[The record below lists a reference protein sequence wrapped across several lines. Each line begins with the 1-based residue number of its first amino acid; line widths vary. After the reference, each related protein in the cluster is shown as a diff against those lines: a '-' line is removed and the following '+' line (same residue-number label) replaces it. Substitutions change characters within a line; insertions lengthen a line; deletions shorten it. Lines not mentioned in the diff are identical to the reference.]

1 MGEHKRL
8 SVVIPTLNEQENIPE
23 LIGRL
28 DAAMK
33 RDGFEYEAIIVDDFS
48 TDATREVAAN
58 LAERFPVRFVSK
70 TGQPGKARSL
80 LQGFHA
86 ARYGLVAMID
96 ADLQYAPEY
105 LPGMVRKIDEG
116 WDIVVGNRKIHK
128 ESLRRRIL
136 SRGFSFFFI
145 RLLHGLN
152 LDTQSGL
159 KVFKKSILKE
169 IALHPTSWTFDLE
182 FLIKARD
189 AGHRITT
196 IDIVFEGRRAG
207 KSKINLFSASV
218 EIGLNAVKNKF
229 IRSPLTLIYPTEPG
243 TMRGAGLAY
252 RRQRFVTHTT
262 LPHRFSAFQTIVTWQ
277 KTAILAFLLAGGL
290 GLFFSPL
297 RTAIVVTAILSTI
310 YFLDAIFNLFLVM
323 RSLRAPPELRF
334 AEKELRHLDE
344 GVLPVY
350 TILCPL
356 YREAAVLPDFLDALD
371 KLDWP
376 KTKLDAILLLEEDD
390 VETQR
395 AVLLRELPSYVRS
408 VVVPASQPR
417 TKPKACNYGLSLARG
432 EYLVI
437 FDAEDRPDPLQLRK
451 AYLGFQKAGSDVR
464 CLQAKLNYYNP
475 HQNLLTRLFTAE
487 YSLWFD
493 VILTGIQ
500 SINAIIPLGGT
511 SNHFRTADLQ
521 ELRGWDPFN
530 VTEDCDLG
538 VRLFKLGYKTAI
550 IDSVTLEEANSG
562 VTNWLRQRS
571 RWIKGYIQT
580 YLVHMRHPLQ
590 FIRDAG
596 AHAGLFQLIVGGKIA
611 FVLINPLLWA
621 MTISYFLLKATV
633 GPTIEAIYPS
643 AIFYMAVSSLVFG
656 NFLFLYYYMIGCAK
670 RGHWELVKY
679 VFFVP
684 VYWLLTSVAAFIAL
698 YQIIRKPHYWEKT
711 KHGLHLRA
719 VPAVARPALDAAAPA
734 VKPQPVPSW
743 TKKIFAS
750 GTVLVG
756 AMMLSNFLNFLYN
769 AILGRELSLE
779 NLGVVTLVNTVLSIS
794 ALFFGALGSTVNHRT
809 AYLGA
814 LAGEGESGR
823 VSSFLRSVRRRGFF
837 VAVIAGFVWTA
848 AVPVLTTFFQLPDPV
863 ILLSFTPVLIIGLL
877 GAINRG
883 YLHGSFAFYFVAIL
897 YLVDAVTKLAFG
909 VAFAEFGLAE
919 YVYLS
924 VPVSVTLAAIVSE
937 VMLRSRISLR
947 AVSTP
952 SAMEFPADFFA
963 ASLMSGVSAVLF
975 LNMDLVLVKHFLDPM
990 HAGQYVLLSLVGK
1003 MIYFL
1008 GSLPVVF
1015 MVAFVSRA
1023 EGMRANPARTLRYI
1037 LTASGILTLGAFA
1050 ALGPLGGTI
1059 VPLLLGE
1066 RTTAILPYTNLYGL
1080 AIAMFTIMNVFVTY
1094 HLARR
1099 QFVFPA
1105 LSLLVSGLMSVGIV
1119 YSHDSVGGIT
1129 RAIFGSAAIGLALT
1143 LLLHTLEQELRLV
1156 GRAFSDLLGI
1166 FLPLPR
1172 AEAALPGKRDIL
1184 IFNWRDTRHK
1194 FAGGAEVYIQEMA
1207 KRWVAEGNRV
1217 TIFCGN
1223 DGDAPRSEI
1232 VDGIEV
1238 VRRGGFYLVYPW
1250 AVIYYLLRF
1259 RGKYDV
1265 VVDCQNGIPFFTPLY
1280 VREPVFCVMHHVH
1293 QEIFRRYLKG
1303 FQASFAM
1310 FLEKRVMPAVY
1321 RDTKFITVSN
1331 STKREMEILGIKGM
1345 GIDIVHN
1352 GVDLRRHKPAEKSA
1366 TPMVLYVGR
1375 LKAYKSLDVLIR
1387 AFEQVKNAVKEA
1399 RLVIAGSGE
1408 QDAWLRQFVKDLGLA
1423 DSVEFRGRVS
1433 EEEKVRLMQQAWVF
1447 VNPSMVEG
1455 WGITTV
1461 EANAC
1466 GTPIIAANVPG
1477 LRDSVINPHTGFL
1490 VPHGNSQ
1497 VMADRI
1503 TEVISDGPLRSEMG
1517 QEARRWAQEFDWER
1531 TSNQFLELVN
1541 QTISLIP
1548 MRAWEKKGS
1557 E

>member
-8 SVVIPTLNEQENIPE
+8 SVVIPTLNEQENIEE
-23 LIGRL
+23 LFRRL
-28 DAAMK
+28 DTALR
-33 RDGFEYEAIIVDDFS
+33 RDDFEYEAIVVDDRS
-48 TDATREVAAN
+48 TDLTEPIVRE
-58 LAERFPVRFVSK
+58 LGKRYPIRLMSK
-70 TGQPGKARSL
+70 SGSLGKAQSL
-80 LQGFHA
+80 LQGFEA
-86 ARYGLVAMID
+86 ARYDLVAMID

-105 LPGMVRKIDEG
+105 LPAMARKIDEG
-116 WDIVVGNRKIHK
+116 ADIVVGNRKVHK
-128 ESLRRRIL
+128 ESLRRRIMSL
-136 SRGFSFFFI
+136 VFSFFFI
-145 RLLHGLN
+145 RLLHGLD

-169 IALHPTSWTFDLE
+169 IELHPTAWTFDLE

-189 AGHRITT
+189 AGHRIAT
-196 IDIVFEGRRAG
+196 IDIVFEKRRAG
-207 KSKINLFSASV
+207 KSKINLISASA
-218 EIGLNAVKNKF
+218 EIGLNAIKNKF
-229 IRSPLTLIYPTEPG
+229 ARQTLTLIRPTHSG
-243 TMRGAGLAY
+243 SMRGAGLAY
-252 RRQRFVTHTT
+252 RRKRFVTHTT
-262 LPHRFSAFQTIVTWQ
+262 LPHRYSAFRTFVLWQ
-277 KTAILAFLLAGGL
+277 KVAILVFLLLLGAGAFIHPLGTAIAF
-290 GLFFSPL
+290 
-297 RTAIVVTAILSTI
+297 TTVLSTV
-310 YFLDAIFNLFLVM
+310 YFLDVVFNLFLVM

-334 AEKELRHLDE
+334 SENELRGLS
-344 GVLPVY
+344 GVALPVY

-356 YREAAVLPDFLDALD
+356 YREVAVLPDFLDAIE

-376 KTKLDAILLLEEDD
+376 KQKLDVLLLLEEDD
-390 VETQR
+390 IETQR
-395 AVLLRELPSYVRS
+395 AVLLRDLPPYVRS

-437 FDAEDRPDPLQLRK
+437 FDAEDRPDPMQLRK
-451 AYLGFQKAGSDVR
+451 AFLGFQNAAPDVR

-500 SINAIIPLGGT
+500 SVNAIIPLGGT
-511 SNHFRTADLQ
+511 SNHFRSADLR

-562 VTNWLRQRS
+562 LGNWLRQRS

-580 YLVHMRHPLQ
+580 YLVHMRQP
-590 FIRDAG
+590 FKFARDTG
-596 AHAGLFQLIVGGKIA
+596 RHAGLFQLIVGGKIA
-611 FVLINPLLWA
+611 FVLINPFLWA
-621 MTISYFLLKATV
+621 MTVAYFALKATV
-633 GPTIEAIYPS
+633 GPTIEAIYPT

-670 RGHWELVKY
+670 RGQWELIKY

-684 VYWLLTSVAAFIAL
+684 VYWLLTSLAAFIAL
-698 YQIIRKPHYWEKT
+698 YQLFWKPHYWEKT
-711 KHGLHLRA
+711 RHGLHLPKSA
-719 VPAVARPALDAAAPA
+719 SAKGALDSAAIYPKAAP
-734 VKPQPVPSW
+734 VRESW
-743 TKKIFAS
+743 TKKVFAS

-779 NLGVVTLVNTVLSIS
+779 NLGVVSLVNTVLSIS

-814 LAGEGESGR
+814 LTADKGR
-823 VSSFLRSVRRRGFF
+823 VSAFLRSVRRRGFF
-837 VAVIAGFVWTA
+837 VAVAAGIAWAV
-848 AVPVLTTFFQLPDPV
+848 AVPVLTAFFQLPDAA
-863 ILLSFTPVLIIGLL
+863 ILISFTPVLVIGLL

-883 YLHGSFAFYFVAIL
+883 YLYGSFAFFYVAIL
-897 YLVDAVTKLAFG
+897 YLVESASKLGFG
-909 VAFAEFGLAE
+909 VALAE
-919 YVYLS
+919 SGWEKYVYLS
-924 VPVSVTLAAIVSE
+924 IPLSVALAAVVSE
-937 VMLRSRISLR
+937 VMLRSHISLR
-947 AVSTP
+947 GASSSSALQFP
-952 SAMEFPADFFA
+952 SDFFA

-975 LNMDLVLVKHFLDPM
+975 LNLDLVLVKHFLSPVQ
-990 HAGQYVLLSLVGK
+990 AGQYVLLSLVGK

-1023 EGMRANPARTLRYI
+1023 EGMRSNPARILNYI
-1037 LTASGILTLGAFA
+1037 LAASSVLTVGAFA
-1050 ALGPLGGTI
+1050 VLGPLGGTF
-1059 VPLLLGE
+1059 VPLLLGS
-1066 RTTAILPYTNLYGL
+1066 RAAAILPYASLYGL
-1080 AIAMFTIMNVFVTY
+1080 AIALFTIMNVFVTY

-1105 LSLLVSGLMSVGIV
+1105 LSLLVSALMSVGIV
-1119 YSHDSVGGIT
+1119 YSHESVAGIT

-1143 LLLHTLEQELRLV
+1143 LLLHSLEKELRFI

-1166 FLPLPR
+1166 FLPLPQ
-1172 AEAALPGKRDIL
+1172 AASAGPGKRDIL
-1184 IFNWRDTRHK
+1184 IFNWRDKQHK

-1207 KRWVAEGNRV
+1207 KRWVKEGNRV
-1217 TIFCGN
+1217 TLFCGN
-1223 DGDAPRSEI
+1223 DGASPRSEI

-1238 VRRGGFYLVYPW
+1238 VRRGGFYLVYLW

-1259 RGKYDV
+1259 RGNYDV

-1310 FLEKRVMPAVY
+1310 FLEKRVMPLVY

-1331 STKREMEILGIKGM
+1331 STKNAMEDLGLTGI

-1352 GVDLRRHKPAEKSA
+1352 GVDLRRHKPAPKSA
-1366 TPMVLYVGR
+1366 VPMVLYVGR

-1387 AFEQVKNAVKEA
+1387 AFEQVKNSVQAA

-1408 QDAWLRQFVKDLGLA
+1408 QDAWLRQFVRDLGLT
-1423 DSVEFRGRVS
+1423 DSVEFLGRVS
-1433 EEEKVRLMQQAWVF
+1433 DEDKILLMQGAWVF
-1447 VNPSMVEG
+1447 VNPSLIEG
-1455 WGITTV
+1455 WGITTM

-1466 GTPIIAANVPG
+1466 GTPVVGANVPG

-1497 VMADRI
+1497 AMAEKI
-1503 TEVISDGPLRSEMG
+1503 LEVIEDKSLRTEMSR
-1517 QEARRWAQEFDWER
+1517 EAYRWAQEFDWER
-1531 TSNQFLELVN
+1531 TSTKFLELVN
-1541 QTISLIP
+1541 QTVSLLP
-1548 MRAWEKKGS
+1548 MRVLAKKGDG
-1557 E
+1557 

>member
-1 MGEHKRL
+1 
-8 SVVIPTLNEQENIPE
+8 
-23 LIGRL
+23 
-28 DAAMK
+28 MK

-290 GLFFSPL
+290 GAFFNPL

-356 YREAAVLPDFLDALD
+356 YREAAVLLDFLDALD

-390 VETQR
+390 GETQR

-464 CLQAKLNYYNP
+464 CMQAKLNYYNP

-521 ELRGWDPFN
+521 ELRGWDQFN

-670 RGHWELVKY
+670 RGQWELVKY

-684 VYWLLTSVAAFIAL
+684 AYWLLTSVAAFIAL

-750 GTVLVG
+750 GTVL
-756 AMMLSNFLNFLYN
+756 
-769 AILGRELSLE
+769 SLA
-779 NLGVVTLVNTVLSIS
+779 

-814 LAGEGESGR
+814 VAGDGGNGR

-837 VAVIAGFVWTA
+837 VAVAAGFVWSA

-863 ILLSFTPVLIIGLL
+863 ILFSFTPVLVIGLL
-877 GAINRG
+877 GAINKG

-897 YLVDAVTKLAFG
+897 YLVEAAAKLTFG

-924 VPVSVTLAAIVSE
+924 VPVSVTLAAIASE

-963 ASLMSGVSAVLF
+963 ASLISGVSAVLF
-975 LNMDLVLVKHFLDPM
+975 LNMDLVLVKHFLDPT

-1037 LTASGILTLGAFA
+1037 LTASGLLTLGAFA

-1059 VPLLLGE
+1059 GPLLLCE

-1105 LSLLVSGLMSVGIV
+1105 LSLLVSGLMS
-1119 YSHDSVGGIT
+1119 
-1129 RAIFGSAAIGLALT
+1129 
-1143 LLLHTLEQELRLV
+1143 
-1156 GRAFSDLLGI
+1156 
-1166 FLPLPR
+1166 
-1172 AEAALPGKRDIL
+1172 
-1184 IFNWRDTRHK
+1184 
-1194 FAGGAEVYIQEMA
+1194 
-1207 KRWVAEGNRV
+1207 
-1217 TIFCGN
+1217 
-1223 DGDAPRSEI
+1223 
-1232 VDGIEV
+1232 
-1238 VRRGGFYLVYPW
+1238 
-1250 AVIYYLLRF
+1250 
-1259 RGKYDV
+1259 
-1265 VVDCQNGIPFFTPLY
+1265 
-1280 VREPVFCVMHHVH
+1280 
-1293 QEIFRRYLKG
+1293 
-1303 FQASFAM
+1303 
-1310 FLEKRVMPAVY
+1310 
-1321 RDTKFITVSN
+1321 
-1331 STKREMEILGIKGM
+1331 
-1345 GIDIVHN
+1345 
-1352 GVDLRRHKPAEKSA
+1352 
-1366 TPMVLYVGR
+1366 
-1375 LKAYKSLDVLIR
+1375 
-1387 AFEQVKNAVKEA
+1387 
-1399 RLVIAGSGE
+1399 
-1408 QDAWLRQFVKDLGLA
+1408 
-1423 DSVEFRGRVS
+1423 
-1433 EEEKVRLMQQAWVF
+1433 
-1447 VNPSMVEG
+1447 
-1455 WGITTV
+1455 
-1461 EANAC
+1461 
-1466 GTPIIAANVPG
+1466 
-1477 LRDSVINPHTGFL
+1477 
-1490 VPHGNSQ
+1490 
-1497 VMADRI
+1497 
-1503 TEVISDGPLRSEMG
+1503 
-1517 QEARRWAQEFDWER
+1517 
-1531 TSNQFLELVN
+1531 
-1541 QTISLIP
+1541 
-1548 MRAWEKKGS
+1548 
-1557 E
+1557 